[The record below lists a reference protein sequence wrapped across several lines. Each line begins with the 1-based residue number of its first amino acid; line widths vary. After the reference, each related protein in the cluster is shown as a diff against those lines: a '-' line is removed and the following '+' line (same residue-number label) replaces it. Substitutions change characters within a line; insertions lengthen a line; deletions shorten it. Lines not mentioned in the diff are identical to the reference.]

1 MGAPSTSVWPAL
13 RIAQWVVL
21 LSLAVVSFAVDAAGN
36 SGLSWAVDGVI
47 VAAYLGFRALRARAV
62 GRAAVTSAAGPGQ
75 GLTGSVNGTT
85 VAREQGR
92 VVTVT
97 DTDFDQEVLGS
108 SRPVLVDFWAPWC
121 GPCRRMAPV
130 LEAIAAAHPELLVA
144 KLNTDD
150 NPAIS
155 ARYRVR
161 SIPTLC
167 VFQGGTVVKV
177 IVGAQPRPALEHAL
191 TPFLA

>member
-1 MGAPSTSVWPAL
+1 M
-13 RIAQWVVL
+13 
-21 LSLAVVSFAVDAAGN
+21 
-36 SGLSWAVDGVI
+36 
-47 VAAYLGFRALRARAV
+47 
-62 GRAAVTSAAGPGQ
+62 
-75 GLTGSVNGTT
+75 
-85 VAREQGR
+85 
-92 VVTVT
+92 TVT

-130 LEAIAAAHPELLVA
+130 LEAIAAAHPELLVT
-144 KLNTDD
+144 KLNIDD

-177 IVGAQPRPALEHAL
+177 IVGAQPRPALERAL